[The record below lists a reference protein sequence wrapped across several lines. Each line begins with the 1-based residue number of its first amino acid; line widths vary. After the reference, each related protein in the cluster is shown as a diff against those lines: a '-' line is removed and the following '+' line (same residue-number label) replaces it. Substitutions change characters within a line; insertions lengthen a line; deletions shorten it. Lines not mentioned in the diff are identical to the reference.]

1 MIFVKF
7 SLSRPKI
14 LYLSEERENMLN
26 RIKIVTSLM
35 LVLAIFGLLQ
45 LTSGGL
51 FFNALK
57 NDKENFTVLQTI
69 RQQQSTLNASWVALL
84 QTRNTLNRAG
94 IRYMM
99 DQSNIGSGATVNDLM
114 QIASTSL
121 KQAEKNWAAYE
132 ALPRDPRQSDADAM
146 EIKRNYDIYHGA
158 LAELIQ
164 LLGAGKINAFFDQ
177 PTQSYQDGFEKQ
189 YVSYLQ
195 QNDKLYQTAVED
207 SNSSFSQAI
216 WVLISV
222 LIAVLVVIVAVW
234 LNIKQTLIS
243 PLNRLIDN
251 IRHIASG
258 DLVKRIEVQG
268 TNEMGELAD
277 SLRHM
282 QGELVRTVGDVR
294 NGANAIYSGASEI
307 AMGNNDLSS
316 RTEQQAASLEE
327 TAASMEQLTA
337 TVKQNAENARQA
349 SHLALSASETAQKGG
364 KVVDNVVQ
372 TMRDIAGSSQ
382 KIADIIS
389 VIDGIAF
396 QTNIL
401 ALNAAVEAARAGEQ
415 GRGFAVVAGEVRNL
429 AQRSAQAAR
438 EIKSLIE
445 DSVGRVEMG
454 STLVESAGETMGEI
468 VNAVTRVTDIMGE
481 IASASDEQSRGIDQ
495 VGLAVAEMDR
505 VTQQNA
511 SLVEE
516 SAAAAAALE
525 EQASRLTQ
533 AVAVFRIQQEQM
545 KAREFAA
552 AKAVSTPV
560 MARKTATADSGD
572 NWETF

>member
-1 MIFVKF
+1 
-7 SLSRPKI
+7 
-14 LYLSEERENMLN
+14 MLN
-26 RIKIVTSLM
+26 RIKVVTSL
-35 LVLAIFGLLQ
+35 LFVLALFGLLQ
-45 LTSGGL
+45 MASGGL
-51 FFNALK
+51 FFNAIK
-57 NDKENFTVLQTI
+57 SDKENFTVLQTI
-69 RQQQSTLNASWVALL
+69 RQQQSTLNGSWVALI

-94 IRYMM
+94 IRHMM
-99 DQSNIGSGATVNDLM
+99 DANNIGSGATVQELM
-114 QIASTSL
+114 QIASSSL
-121 KQAEKNWAAYE
+121 KQAETHWAEYQ
-132 ALPRDPRQSDADAM
+132 ALPRDPRQSEEYAQ

-164 LLGAGKINAFFDQ
+164 LLAAGKINEFFDQ
-177 PTQSYQDGFEKQ
+177 PTQKYQDGFEKA
-189 YVSYLQ
+189 YTDYMA
-195 QNDKLYQTAVED
+195 QNDRLYDIAVEG
-207 SNSSFSQAI
+207 SNSSYSMAI
-216 WVLISV
+216 WILIGVLAVV
-222 LIAVLVVIVAVW
+222 LGVIVCVW
-234 LNIKQTLIS
+234 FGIQNTLIT
-243 PLNRLIDN
+243 PLNRIIES

-258 DLVKRIEVQG
+258 DLARQIDVDG
-268 TNEMGELAD
+268 TNEMGQLAA
-277 SLRHM
+277 SIKHM
-282 QGELVRTVGDVR
+282 QGELVRTVGEVR
-294 NGANAIYSGASEI
+294 NGADAIYSGASEI
-307 AMGNNDLSS
+307 SAGNNDLSS
-316 RTEQQAASLEE
+316 RTEEQAASLEE
-327 TAASMEQLTA
+327 TAASMEELTA

-349 SHLALSASETAQKGG
+349 SQLALSASETAQKGG

-382 KIADIIS
+382 KIADITS

-429 AQRSAQAAR
+429 AQRSAQAAK
-438 EIKSLIE
+438 EIKGLIE
-445 DSVGRVEMG
+445 DSVSKVDVG

-468 VNAVTRVTDIMGE
+468 VSAVTRVTDIMGE

-511 SLVEE
+511 SLVEQ

-533 AVAVFRIQQEQM
+533 SVAVFRISQNAQD
-545 KAREFAA
+545 KPRS
-552 AKAVSTPV
+552 VSTVQASVAPV
-560 MARKTATADSGD
+560 VTAKPVVAQGSD